1 MSYKSLP
8 PDFNFPEQAPGRA
21 GRVRRGK
28 APAEPPYD
36 ARLATPF
43 AVLGIRADQDGLR
56 GIDYLPLGAPVL
68 APQNAMA
75 ERVCREIKRYLKD
88 PEYRLKLPLL
98 IEGTPF
104 QRKVWDII
112 ARIPYGKTLTYGAVA
127 RKMGMG
133 GSGPRAVGGA
143 CGANRLPLV
152 IPCHRVIATHGG
164 LGGFMRANGGVG
176 LDIKRWL
183 LEHEGVSPEA

>member
-1 MSYKSLP
+1 MSLK
-8 PDFNFPEQAPGRA
+8 PDFNFPQDSEQETPRSRRA
-21 GRVRRGK
+21 KTGTGL
-28 APAEPPYD
+28 PYD

-56 GIDYLPLGAPVL
+56 GIDYLPPGAPVL

-98 IEGTPF
+98 IQGTPF
-104 QRKVWDII
+104 QRKVWGII

-152 IPCHRVIATHGG
+152 IPCHRVIAAGGG
-164 LGGFMRANGGVG
+164 LGGFMRARGGMG

-183 LEHEGVSPEA
+183 LEHEGISPEG